1 VPDVYKPFPPRD
13 SDSEGMEG
21 KPRKIFGSN
30 SKVSNSKV
38 SNSKVSNS
46 KDSNS
51 KDSNYTFGIDS
62 GQKYSV

>member
-30 SKVSNSKV
+30 SKD
-38 SNSKVSNS
+38 SNS

-51 KDSNYTFGIDS
+51 KGQSYSFGIDS
-62 GQKYSV
+62 GRKYSV

>member
-30 SKVSNSKV
+30 SK
-38 SNSKVSNS
+38 
-46 KDSNS
+46 DSNS